1 MADKNQLRLFY
12 KGTEAWNKW
21 RENNPIVK
29 IDLSNIHFQLD
40 DLRTTNLR
48 YVNLRYADLRH
59 TNFSDID
66 LRNADFQKA
75 DLTNAILRNTDLSNA
90 DLRGVTLIKAD
101 LTGANLNFAD
111 LSEADLR
118 DALLHKSKYH
128 KARFRSA
135 VLTAVNLS
143 SADLSNIDLRNADLQ
158 KTNLANVS
166 LRNADLRNA
175 NLREAVLHNANLRGA
190 DFSGADLSGAN
201 MAASQVLDSTFDRV
215 TLTGACI
222 ANWQVGSSTKLNGVS
237 CDYVF
242 RRFDSD
248 LQKFTNRLPAN
259 EQTLFAPSEFERW
272 AKVRE
277 NVLETI
283 DLTFTEGINWQAFF
297 RSFQE
302 LRHNRPDED
311 ISIQAMER
319 KGNIFVVRLEV
330 EAEADRA
337 AIETEVKQLY
347 AQQLTALE
355 AQYEERLQLQGV
367 QIEAAKQTIES
378 ERRDKATLMGIMAT
392 MAENQGSKYDM
403 RGTQF
408 AGGFAETV
416 QGDQVGGIINN
427 YGQNANDIIR
437 LLTSLRTLAQA
448 FPENQQEDVLMELDD
463 LEADLEKPQ
472 KQEPKRIGKRLQ
484 RLIAAG
490 TAAAT
495 FATGAATF
503 SSDINKFTGNVLDLA
518 DKIGLHRDEIQLN
531 QEAP

>member
-1 MADKNQLRLFY
+1 MADKDQLRLFY
-12 KGTEAWNKW
+12 RGTEAWNKW
-21 RENNPIVK
+21 RENNPTVK
-29 IDLSNIHFQLD
+29 IDLSSIHFQRD
-40 DLRTTNLR
+40 DLHTTNLRHVNLR
-48 YVNLRYADLRH
+48 YVNLSH
-59 TNFSDID
+59 TNFSNID

-75 DLTNAILRNTDLSNA
+75 DLTNAIFRNTDLSNA
-90 DLRGVTLIKAD
+90 DLRGVTLTKAD

-111 LSEADLR
+111 LSKADLR
-118 DALLHKSKYH
+118 DALLHKSKFH

-175 NLREAVLHNANLRGA
+175 NLREAILYNANLRGA

-201 MAASQVLDSTFDRV
+201 MAASQVLDTTFDGA

-242 RRFDSD
+242 RIFDSD
-248 LQKFTNRLPAN
+248 LQKFTSRLPTN
-259 EQTLFAPSEFERW
+259 EQTLFAASEFEHWVR
-272 AKVRE
+272 VRE
-277 NVLETI
+277 SALETI
-283 DLTFTEGINWQAFF
+283 DLTFTEGIDWQAFF
-297 RSFQE
+297 QSFQQ

-311 ISIQAMER
+311 ISIQGMER
-319 KGNIFVVRLEV
+319 KGDAFVVRLEV
-330 EAEADRA
+330 DAEADKA
-337 AIETEVKQLY
+337 SIETEVKQRY
-347 AQQLTALE
+347 DQQIAVLE
-355 AQYEERLQLQGV
+355 TRYQEQLRLQSEEIAHYRQTQSSFLHIV
-367 QIEAAKQTIES
+367 Q
-378 ERRDKATLMGIMAT
+378 T
-392 MAENQGSKYDM
+392 MAEKDSISQTFHGSVGNVAGTNHGSMTAYINQ
-403 RGTQF
+403 
-408 AGGFAETV
+408 
-416 QGDQVGGIINN
+416 NN
-427 YGQNANDIIR
+427 EAISQLIAA
-437 LLTSLRTLAQA
+437 LKSCAQT
-448 FPENQQEDVLMELDD
+448 FPTEQKEEVLMELDD
-463 LEADLEKPQ
+463 LEADLNKPE

-518 DKIGLHRDEIQLN
+518 DKIGLSRDEIQLN